1 MMLLAMSMYLDVCER
16 ANTCIFGCNMVVSLN
31 LVSYCSDLMENMPW

>member
-16 ANTCIFGCNMVVSLN
+16 ANTCIFRCNMVVS